1 MVAYLALVLIY
12 RGDFALEQFR
22 YAVEFAFRLGV
33 DGHEFGTVLL
43 GEVHRTPPI
52 WAYPVV
58 LFFKTPLAFWLLL
71 LTAIV
76 VLGLRATD
84 STWRMLLSSRLRAPL
99 VAIVIMG
106 STLVWSN
113 ASVASRYAIPLL
125 VLLATV
131 VAAGIG
137 VLWTTASRPI
147 RGGLAAALL
156 VHVASALS
164 FYPNFLAYVNEA
176 GPDSNEAYKLFTS
189 GNVDLGQGLLELKRW
204 MREHDQEYV
213 YLAYHGVGDPAGYG
227 IRYVPLRSWFPLAD
241 DAWPAPD
248 SIPKY
253 AAISTHWLVDES
265 ASSPFASYRGQE
277 PAAVVGHVFL
287 IFETKGRPPLGLLEM
302 NRASMTEESPQGRGH
317 RVPAL

>member
-1 MVAYLALVLIY
+1 VTYIALVLIY
-12 RGDFALEQFR
+12 RGDFALAQFR

-76 VLGLRATD
+76 VLALRATQN
-84 STWRMLLSSRLRAPL
+84 TWGTLLSSRLRAPL

-106 STLVWSN
+106 ATLVWSN
-113 ASVASRYAIPLL
+113 ASVAARYAIPFM

-137 VLWTTASRPI
+137 VQWTRTYRPI
-147 RGGLAAALL
+147 RAGIVTVFLMY
-156 VHVASALS
+156 VASTLS
-164 FYPNFLAYVNEA
+164 FYPDFLAYVNEA
-176 GPDSNEAYKLFTS
+176 GPDSDEAYKLFTS

-204 MREHDQEYV
+204 MGEHDQEYV

-253 AAISTHWLVDES
+253 VAISTHWLVDES
-265 ASSPFASYRGQE
+265 ASNPFASYRGQE
-277 PAAVVGHVFL
+277 PAATVGHVFL
-287 IFETKGRPPLGLLEM
+287 IFETKGRPPLALLDPKT
-302 NRASMTEESPQGRGH
+302 RASH
-317 RVPAL
+317 D